1 MAIPAKQ
8 NLSITRGD
16 TETIVVTMKN
26 SAGVVIDITGR
37 TYRAHIRTTKDAAT
51 TSGTFVCTVTNPT
64 GGVVTFVMS
73 AGSNAALTVGIQ
85 YWDFEE
91 NDAGTVATILSGT
104 VNVLADVSR

>member
-1 MAIPAKQ
+1 MAVPAKQ

-16 TETIVVTMKN
+16 TETIVVTMKT
-26 SAGVVIDITGR
+26 SAGVAVNITGR

-51 TSGTFVCTVTNPT
+51 TSGTFVCTVTNASA
-64 GGVVTFVMS
+64 GEVTCVMS
-73 AGSNAALTVGIQ
+73 AGSTAALPVGTS

-91 NDAGTVATILSGT
+91 NNAGVVATILSGT